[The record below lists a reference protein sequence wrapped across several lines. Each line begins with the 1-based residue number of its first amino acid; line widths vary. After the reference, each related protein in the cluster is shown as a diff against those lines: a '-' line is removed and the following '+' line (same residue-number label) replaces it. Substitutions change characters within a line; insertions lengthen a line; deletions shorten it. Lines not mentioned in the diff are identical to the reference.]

1 MFVELSLCVVVTL
14 EWPTDGVDGKA
25 EDEFEEGEEE
35 EEEEEDAGNDEDDD
49 DIRTTTKRMTYER
62 VL

>member
-35 EEEEEDAGNDEDDD
+35 EEEEDAGNDEDDD